1 MSFVQSMQD
10 YKNKKGNMIFH
21 SVSLENGNYTTI
33 QNSVLLNINLSDK
46 AVRVFGLMLM
56 HRFNPS
62 FQMNNFFLANAL
74 NCDIKTIQRSCKE
87 LKTLGYLDIYP
98 TGEMRGNAP
107 VYEYEIYEN
116 PIVNL
121 EVADKGSG
129 QRQQTKPAV
138 KNVLLNKN
146 INKNINNNDDNNTKK
161 NHHEIS
167 DLENVENSVIEF
179 ADKADIKKTNDFF
192 DEIIFNS
199 GIFNFPM
206 NDQRIKNIKLDN
218 IPKSIKKNNL
228 SLVLEVIKNFPGY
241 VQKTN
246 DGLNPKGSFS
256 ENEMLIYFK
265 TILANDC
272 KYPKWFND
280 LSKQE
285 EVQKQVNSLED
296 SWKSI
301 TNIWKAQGNRIDD
314 SIKIMI
320 TNIMEFIQDYEYHKK
335 NDLVYDKKIMID
347 HFNTSINQTLSKKSA
362 LEMMDIIKEYT
373 SRKWLGVD
381 PFKKQIDSF
390 LNDGLTLETI
400 KSYFDSRGIQ

>member
-1 MSFVQSMQD
+1 MLAVKEKF
-10 YKNKKGNMIFH
+10 KCNMKIIRPF
-21 SVSLENGNYTTI
+21 ENGNFT
-33 QNSVLLNINLSDK
+33 QVNNNIVNDTRLDLK
-46 AVRVFGLMLM
+46 EKGLML
-56 HRFNPS
+56 HILSKPDGWFLNVDEIAKSNRDGKKSIYSGIKKLKELGYISLVNHYENGKIAKWEYIVNVNPS
-62 FQMNNFFLANAL
+62 IDINNTSLLSQKVEVGFV
-74 NCDIKTIQRSCKE
+74 Q
-87 LKTLGYLDIYP
+87 
-98 TGEMRGNAP
+98 
-107 VYEYEIYEN
+107 VEN
-116 PIVNL
+116 RHYNNTN
-121 EVADKGSG
+121 SNN
-129 QRQQTKPAV
+129 T
-138 KNVLLNKN
+138 
-146 INKNINNNDDNNTKK
+146 NINNNDDNNTKK

-199 GIFNFPM
+199 GIFNFAM
-206 NDQRIKNIKLDN
+206 EDKQIKSFKLK
-218 IPKSIKKNNL
+218 IVPKALKENKLNP
-228 SLVLEVIKNFPGY
+228 VLETIKIFPNY
-241 VQKTN
+241 VKKTN
-246 DGLNPKGSFS
+246 EGVNPKGKFS
-256 ENEMLIYFK
+256 EYEMLTYLG
-265 TILANDC
+265 TILLSDC

-285 EVQKQVNSLED
+285 EVKKQVNNLED

-320 TNIMEFIQDYEYHKK
+320 TNIMEFIQDFEYHKK
-335 NDLVYDKKIMID
+335 NDLVYDKKIMLV

-400 KSYFDSRGIQ
+400 KSYFDSRGI

>member
-1 MSFVQSMQD
+1 MLAVKEKF
-10 YKNKKGNMIFH
+10 KCNMKIIRPF
-21 SVSLENGNYTTI
+21 ENGNFT
-33 QNSVLLNINLSDK
+33 QVSNSIVNDTRLDLK
-46 AVRVFGLMLM
+46 EKGLML
-56 HRFNPS
+56 HILSKPDGWFLNVDEIAK
-62 FQMNNFFLANAL
+62 NNRDGKRAIYSG
-74 NCDIKTIQRSCKE
+74 IKKLKE
-87 LKTLGYLDIYP
+87 LGYIELKADHDETGKFKRWEYIIKPLPSTQTENDGSYP
-98 TGEMRGNAP
+98 LIHNAQMHNAH
-107 VYEYEIYEN
+107 VQSRHYN
-116 PIVNL
+116 NTN
-121 EVADKGSG
+121 SNN
-129 QRQQTKPAV
+129 T
-138 KNVLLNKN
+138 
-146 INKNINNNDDNNTKK
+146 NINNNDDNKTKK

-199 GIFNFPM
+199 GIFNFAM
-206 NDQRIKNIKLDN
+206 EDKQIKSFKLK
-218 IPKSIKKNNL
+218 IVPKALKENKLNP
-228 SLVLEVIKNFPGY
+228 VLETIKIFPNY
-241 VQKTN
+241 VKKTN
-246 DGLNPKGSFS
+246 EGVNPKGKFS
-256 ENEMLIYFK
+256 EYEMLTYLG
-265 TILANDC
+265 TILLSDC

>member
-1 MSFVQSMQD
+1 MLAVKEKF
-10 YKNKKGNMIFH
+10 KCNMKIIRPF
-21 SVSLENGNYTTI
+21 ENGNFT
-33 QNSVLLNINLSDK
+33 QVSNSIVNDTRLDLK
-46 AVRVFGLMLM
+46 EKGLML
-56 HRFNPS
+56 HILSKPDGWFLNVDEIAK
-62 FQMNNFFLANAL
+62 NNRDGKRAIYSG
-74 NCDIKTIQRSCKE
+74 IKKLKE
-87 LKTLGYLDIYP
+87 LGYIELKADHDEKGKFKRWEYIIKPLPSTQTENDGSYP
-98 TGEMRGNAP
+98 LIHNAQMHNAH
-107 VYEYEIYEN
+107 VQSRHYN
-116 PIVNL
+116 NTN
-121 EVADKGSG
+121 SNN
-129 QRQQTKPAV
+129 T
-138 KNVLLNKN
+138 
-146 INKNINNNDDNNTKK
+146 NINNNDDNKTKK

-199 GIFNFPM
+199 GIFNFAM
-206 NDQRIKNIKLDN
+206 EDKQIKSFKLK
-218 IPKSIKKNNL
+218 IVPKALKENKLNP
-228 SLVLEVIKNFPGY
+228 VLETIKIFPNY
-241 VQKTN
+241 VKKTN
-246 DGLNPKGSFS
+246 EGVNPKGKFS
-256 ENEMLIYFK
+256 EYEMLTYLG
-265 TILANDC
+265 TILLSDC

>member
-1 MSFVQSMQD
+1 MLAVKEKF
-10 YKNKKGNMIFH
+10 KCNMKIIRPF
-21 SVSLENGNYTTI
+21 ENGNFT
-33 QNSVLLNINLSDK
+33 QVSNSIVNDTRLDLK
-46 AVRVFGLMLM
+46 EKGLML
-56 HRFNPS
+56 HILSKPDGWFLNVDEIAK
-62 FQMNNFFLANAL
+62 NNRDGKRAIYSG
-74 NCDIKTIQRSCKE
+74 IKKLKE
-87 LKTLGYLDIYP
+87 LGYIELKADHDEKGKFKRWEYIIKPLPSTQTENDGSYP
-98 TGEMRGNAP
+98 LIHNAQMHNAH
-107 VYEYEIYEN
+107 VQSRHYN
-116 PIVNL
+116 NTN
-121 EVADKGSG
+121 SNN
-129 QRQQTKPAV
+129 T
-138 KNVLLNKN
+138 
-146 INKNINNNDDNNTKK
+146 NINNNDDNKTKK

-199 GIFNFPM
+199 GIFNFAM
-206 NDQRIKNIKLDN
+206 EDKQIKSFKLK
-218 IPKSIKKNNL
+218 IVPKALKENKLNP
-228 SLVLEVIKNFPGY
+228 VLETIKIFPNY
-241 VQKTN
+241 VKKTN
-246 DGLNPKGSFS
+246 EGVNPKGKFS
-256 ENEMLIYFK
+256 EYEMLTYLG
-265 TILANDC
+265 TILLSDC

-301 TNIWKAQGNRIDD
+301 TNIWKAKGNRIDD

-335 NDLVYDKKIMID
+335 NDLVYDKKIMLV
-347 HFNTSINQTLSKKSA
+347 HFNTSINQTLSKKST

>member
-1 MSFVQSMQD
+1 MLAVKEKF
-10 YKNKKGNMIFH
+10 KCNMKIIRPF
-21 SVSLENGNYTTI
+21 ENGNFT
-33 QNSVLLNINLSDK
+33 QVSNSIVNDTRLDLK
-46 AVRVFGLMLM
+46 EKGLML
-56 HRFNPS
+56 HILSKPDGWFLNVDEIAKNNRDGKKSIYSGIKKLKELGYISLVNHYENGKIAKWEYIVNVNPS
-62 FQMNNFFLANAL
+62 IDINNTSLLSQKVDVGFV
-74 NCDIKTIQRSCKE
+74 Q
-87 LKTLGYLDIYP
+87 
-98 TGEMRGNAP
+98 
-107 VYEYEIYEN
+107 VEN
-116 PIVNL
+116 RHYNNTN
-121 EVADKGSG
+121 SNN
-129 QRQQTKPAV
+129 T
-138 KNVLLNKN
+138 
-146 INKNINNNDDNNTKK
+146 NINNNDDNKTKK

-199 GIFNFPM
+199 GIFNFAM
-206 NDQRIKNIKLDN
+206 EDKQIKSFKLK
-218 IPKSIKKNNL
+218 IVPKALKENKLNP
-228 SLVLEVIKNFPGY
+228 VLETIKIFPNY
-241 VQKTN
+241 VKKTN
-246 DGLNPKGSFS
+246 EGVNPKGKFS
-256 ENEMLIYFK
+256 EYEMLTYLG
-265 TILANDC
+265 TILLSDC

-301 TNIWKAQGNRIDD
+301 TNIWKAKGNRIDD

-335 NDLVYDKKIMID
+335 NDLVYDKKIMLV

>member
-1 MSFVQSMQD
+1 MLAVKEKF
-10 YKNKKGNMIFH
+10 KCNMKIIRPF
-21 SVSLENGNYTTI
+21 ENGNFT
-33 QNSVLLNINLSDK
+33 QVSNSIVNDTRLDLK
-46 AVRVFGLMLM
+46 EKGLML
-56 HRFNPS
+56 HILSKPDGWFLNVDEIAK
-62 FQMNNFFLANAL
+62 NNRDGKRAIYSG
-74 NCDIKTIQRSCKE
+74 IKKLKE
-87 LKTLGYLDIYP
+87 LGYIELKADHDETGKFKRWEYIIKPLPSTDIENDGPYP
-98 TGEMRGNAP
+98 LIHNAQMHNAH
-107 VYEYEIYEN
+107 VQSRHYN
-116 PIVNL
+116 NTN
-121 EVADKGSG
+121 SNN
-129 QRQQTKPAV
+129 T
-138 KNVLLNKN
+138 
-146 INKNINNNDDNNTKK
+146 NINNNDDNKTKK

-199 GIFNFPM
+199 GIFNFAM
-206 NDQRIKNIKLDN
+206 EDKQIKSFKLK
-218 IPKSIKKNNL
+218 IVPKALKENKLNP
-228 SLVLEVIKNFPGY
+228 VLETIKIFPNY
-241 VQKTN
+241 VKKTN
-246 DGLNPKGSFS
+246 EGVNPKGKFS
-256 ENEMLIYFK
+256 EYEMLTYLG
-265 TILANDC
+265 TILLSDC

-335 NDLVYDKKIMID
+335 NDLVYDKKIMLV

>member
-1 MSFVQSMQD
+1 MLAVKEKF
-10 YKNKKGNMIFH
+10 KCNMKIIRPF
-21 SVSLENGNYTTI
+21 ENGNFT
-33 QNSVLLNINLSDK
+33 QVSNSIVNDTRLDLK
-46 AVRVFGLMLM
+46 EKGLML
-56 HRFNPS
+56 HILSKPDGWFLNVDEIAK
-62 FQMNNFFLANAL
+62 NNRDGKRAIYSG
-74 NCDIKTIQRSCKE
+74 IKKLKE
-87 LKTLGYLDIYP
+87 LGYIELKADHDEKGKFKRWEYIIKPLPSTQTENDGPYP
-98 TGEMRGNAP
+98 LIHNAQMHNAH
-107 VYEYEIYEN
+107 VQSRHYN
-116 PIVNL
+116 NTN
-121 EVADKGSG
+121 SNN
-129 QRQQTKPAV
+129 T
-138 KNVLLNKN
+138 
-146 INKNINNNDDNNTKK
+146 NINNNDDNNTKK

-199 GIFNFPM
+199 GIFNFAM
-206 NDQRIKNIKLDN
+206 EDKQIKSFKLKIVPKALKENKLNPVLETIKIFPN
-218 IPKSIKKNNL
+218 YVKKNNEG
-228 SLVLEVIKNFPGY
+228 V
-241 VQKTN
+241 
-246 DGLNPKGSFS
+246 NPKGKFS
-256 ENEMLIYFK
+256 EYEMLTYLG
-265 TILANDC
+265 TILLSDC

-381 PFKKQIDSF
+381 PFKKQINSF

>member
-1 MSFVQSMQD
+1 MLAVKEKF
-10 YKNKKGNMIFH
+10 KCNMKIIRPF
-21 SVSLENGNYTTI
+21 ENGNFT
-33 QNSVLLNINLSDK
+33 QVNNNIVNDTRLDLK
-46 AVRVFGLMLM
+46 EKGLML
-56 HRFNPS
+56 HILSKPDGWFLNVDEIAKSNRDGKKSIYSGIKKLKELGYISLVNHYENGKIAKWEYIVNVNPS
-62 FQMNNFFLANAL
+62 IDINNTSLLSQKVEVGFVQVEN
-74 NCDIKTIQRSCKE
+74 RS
-87 LKTLGYLDIYP
+87 Y
-98 TGEMRGNAP
+98 
-107 VYEYEIYEN
+107 
-116 PIVNL
+116 
-121 EVADKGSG
+121 
-129 QRQQTKPAV
+129 
-138 KNVLLNKN
+138 
-146 INKNINNNDDNNTKK
+146 INTNSNNTNINNNDDNKTKK

-199 GIFNFPM
+199 GIFNFAM
-206 NDQRIKNIKLDN
+206 EDKQIKSFKLK
-218 IPKSIKKNNL
+218 IVPKALKENKLNP
-228 SLVLEVIKNFPGY
+228 VLETIKIFPNY
-241 VQKTN
+241 VKKTN
-246 DGLNPKGSFS
+246 EGVNPKGKFS
-256 ENEMLIYFK
+256 EYEMLTYLG
-265 TILANDC
+265 TILLSDC

-301 TNIWKAQGNRIDD
+301 TNIWKAKGNRIDD